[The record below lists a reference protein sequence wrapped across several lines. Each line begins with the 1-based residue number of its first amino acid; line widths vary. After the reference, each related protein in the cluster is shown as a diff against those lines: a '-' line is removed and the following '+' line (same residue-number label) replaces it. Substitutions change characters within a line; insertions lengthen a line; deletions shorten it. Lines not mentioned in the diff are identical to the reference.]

1 MEPGFR
7 AWRRLVSVAALATL
21 LAGVLVGTAIGL
33 SGDEIAP
40 YRAGAQPLALD
51 EEGEQQ
57 LLERDFAFSSR
68 RTAGDNPLDITR
80 VGELN
85 AKAMLAAKRLEKAG
99 IPSAGPATFE
109 SAWMTLGPNPIAQV
123 QRSSNTF
130 AAVAGRIGA
139 LAIRP
144 SNHEFILGAAQGGI
158 WTYDP
163 TGTGTWTPRTDNQ
176 DSLAIGAIA
185 IAPSNDSIIYAGTGE
200 GALSG
205 RRARGRRCSG
215 RRARGR
221 SR

>member
-130 AAVAGRIGA
+130 AAVANLGSFA
-139 LAIRP
+139 LGLLALRR
-144 SNHEFILGAAQGGI
+144 GAAAPVLAVRSSSIVFATLLAGRVLAERVPPARIAGSMLVFGGVVL
-158 WTYDP
+158 
-163 TGTGTWTPRTDNQ
+163 
-176 DSLAIGAIA
+176 LA
-185 IAPSNDSIIYAGTGE
+185 
-200 GALSG
+200 L
-205 RRARGRRCSG
+205 
-215 RRARGR
+215 
-221 SR
+221 